1 MAELKWGAAT
11 HPGQIRP
18 DNEDHLHASQG
29 VYVVADGM
37 GGHEAGEV
45 ASALAVERIRET
57 LADEEAAPTAERVV
71 EAIASANG
79 DIFRAAIA
87 NPGQAGMGTTVT
99 VIAVIK
105 DPMAGRG
112 EPNIDDNDPIEP
124 KRITPI
130 VPLEKPEALVLAN
143 VGDSRT
149 YLLRHGRLR
158 RVTID
163 HSYVQE
169 LVSTGHITDDEART
183 HPRRNIITRALGIEP
198 EVKVDWWTLPLVRG
212 DRFLLCSDGLVDEID
227 DAAIVE
233 TLLSHPDPQDAVDS
247 LIEQAN
253 AAGGRD
259 NVTVIVLDVLE
270 GDDPPDPTQ
279 ELDLSPTWADDPT
292 LTPED
297 LARIEAGELTPAPSA
312 ADEVA
317 TTAGRRQ
324 RRRDRNSA
332 KREGAAADAAT
343 AASPAA
349 PIDGDAPV
357 LRRPAARAEFSR
369 VGIAD
374 GRYLLLTRRDNGS
387 GTGTASLGVDL
398 HDRQADTTTPFFE
411 RPATDTMLDAQWSPD
426 GMHWI
431 LRSRTEEA
439 DATRNRLFVAA
450 VGTPGIERVFYTG
463 MSPDP
468 TFHDHGPYQALPD
481 GSGVLYSGGFFG
493 SAPRQALRVG
503 LWDALQNSTST
514 YGFPRAGSR
523 VLDLALTPDAAH
535 VVYLADETDGVV
547 QLFRRTRH
555 VDEAGVRLNAALPG
569 GRHVLSMALSPDGT
583 QLLYVTSSAA
593 DAVRDGELY
602 RVALDAPEQA
612 QRLGGPGTP
621 ALDVRQA
628 RVLPD
633 GSGAV
638 VLAEGGDAG
647 VAALYHVAFDTP
659 ADMRQL
665 SVGSLPGAAVRA
677 FAVRRPAPTSR

>member
-18 DNEDHLHASQG
+18 DNEDHLYASQG

-212 DRFLLCSDGLVDEID
+212 DRFLLCSDGLVDEVAD
-227 DAAIVE
+227 SDIVA
-233 TLLSHPDPQDAVDS
+233 TLLEHANPQEAADS
-247 LIEQAN
+247 LVAQAN
-253 AAGGRD
+253 RAGGRD
-259 NVTVIVLDVLE
+259 NVTVIVLDVLD

-279 ELDLSPTWADDPT
+279 ELDLTPTWADEPDVS
-292 LTPED
+292 LD
-297 LARIEAGELTPAPSA
+297 DIARIEAGEVALAGTA
-312 ADEVA
+312 AEVA
-317 TTAGRRQ
+317 ATPGRRQ
-324 RRRDRNSA
+324 RRRDRREA
-332 KREGAAADAAT
+332 KELAAAAAAT
-343 AASPAA
+343 PSPSTSVATEQ
-349 PIDGDAPV
+349 DAHT
-357 LRRPAARAEFSR
+357 
-369 VGIAD
+369 D
-374 GRYLLLTRRDNGS
+374 GRADDGAPEPKKRRSRLVKSIGVFILLAVLVTAFVSTAAWARRGFYVEFDDSGQVVLYQGRPGGLLWIDPTVEATGAVTRDELTEASVARVEARPTFSSLSDATLFIRGLEMVEA
-387 GTGTASLGVDL
+387 TAEPDSD
-398 HDRQADTTTPFFE
+398 ADTAEPRAADDDPPPT
-411 RPATDTMLDAQWSPD
+411 S
-426 GMHWI
+426 
-431 LRSRTEEA
+431 A
-439 DATRNRLFVAA
+439 DA
-450 VGTPGIERVFYTG
+450 G
-463 MSPDP
+463 SP
-468 TFHDHGPYQALPD
+468 
-481 GSGVLYSGGFFG
+481 
-493 SAPRQALRVG
+493 
-503 LWDALQNSTST
+503 
-514 YGFPRAGSR
+514 
-523 VLDLALTPDAAH
+523 
-535 VVYLADETDGVV
+535 
-547 QLFRRTRH
+547 
-555 VDEAGVRLNAALPG
+555 
-569 GRHVLSMALSPDGT
+569 
-583 QLLYVTSSAA
+583 
-593 DAVRDGELY
+593 
-602 RVALDAPEQA
+602 
-612 QRLGGPGTP
+612 
-621 ALDVRQA
+621 
-628 RVLPD
+628 
-633 GSGAV
+633 
-638 VLAEGGDAG
+638 
-647 VAALYHVAFDTP
+647 
-659 ADMRQL
+659 
-665 SVGSLPGAAVRA
+665 
-677 FAVRRPAPTSR
+677 